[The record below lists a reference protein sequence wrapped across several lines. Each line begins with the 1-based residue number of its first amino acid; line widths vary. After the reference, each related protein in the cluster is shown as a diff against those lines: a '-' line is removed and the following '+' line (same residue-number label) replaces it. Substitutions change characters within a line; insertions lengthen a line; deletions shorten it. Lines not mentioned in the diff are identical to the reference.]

1 MFFLGAGRGAGRRAM
16 TVPTL
21 TVLSREYCHLCHEL
35 IAALEQFRGRYDF
48 QVKVIDVDRHPELE
62 DQWGEK
68 VPVLLDGDLEI
79 CHYFL
84 DVQAVEAR
92 LARMK

>member
-1 MFFLGAGRGAGRRAM
+1 M
-16 TVPTL
+16 
-21 TVLSREYCHLCHEL
+21 

-48 QVKVIDVDRHPELE
+48 EIEVVDVDRDPALE
-62 DQWGEK
+62 ERWGDK
-68 VPVLLDGDLEI
+68 VPVLLDGEREI

-84 DVQAVEAR
+84 DVPALEAR

>member
-1 MFFLGAGRGAGRRAM
+1 M
-16 TVPTL
+16 TIPVF
-21 TVLSREYCHLCHEL
+21 TVLSREYCHLCHEM
-35 IAALEQFRGRYDF
+35 IAALEQLRGRHDF

-62 DQWGEK
+62 EKWGEK
-68 VPVLLDGDLEI
+68 VPVLLDGEREI

-84 DVQAVEAR
+84 DVEAVEAR

>member
-1 MFFLGAGRGAGRRAM
+1 M
-16 TVPTL
+16 TVPRL
-21 TVLSREYCHLCHEL
+21 TVLSRAYCHLCEEL
-35 IAALEQFRGRYDF
+35 IAALKQFQGRYSF
-48 QVKVIDVDRHPELE
+48 AIDVVDIDRHPELE
-62 DQWGEK
+62 DKWGDK

-84 DVQAVEAR
+84 DYDAVDAR